1 MSKIV
6 ATRQSTSG
14 EIMEVK
20 LDDGTVMSR
29 DQAVVAAEQGQI
41 ENVITAYRD
50 GTSYLRSVPDSD
62 PSNNLSNLPSF

>member
-20 LDDGTVMSR
+20 LDNGTVMSR
-29 DQAVVAAEQGQI
+29 DQAVMAAERGEI
-41 ENVITAYRD
+41 EDVIPAYRD
-50 GTSYLRSVPDSD
+50 GTSYLRSVGDGD
-62 PSNNLSNLPSF
+62 PSNNLKNLPSF